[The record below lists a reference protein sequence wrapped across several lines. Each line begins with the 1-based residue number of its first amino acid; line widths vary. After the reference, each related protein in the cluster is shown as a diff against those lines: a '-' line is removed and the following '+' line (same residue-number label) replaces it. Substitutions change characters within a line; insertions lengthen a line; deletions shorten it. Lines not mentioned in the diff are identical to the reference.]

1 MIAHQLFVIRMYRLF
16 RSRLSWGV
24 LIALLSLAG
33 VAGYRFWMSD
43 EPLIASEV
51 TQPSTLALKQSV
63 RVLGEVSRVD
73 TQTLTFGTSGK
84 VQKIFV
90 KEGQSVKAGDILA
103 QLDTKSLDALLR
115 EQSLSIQAAELQ
127 LQKLQ
132 TPAKEA
138 EVLRTKKDISDASA
152 NSLLLE
158 QRKQDILLTTKK
170 EIEMI
175 TAKISDL
182 KRQQLLITDRINLLE
197 SNKNTTSETKRD
209 TESRDQKAQREI
221 ADRLKLSLDATMLTL
236 SQLTA
241 DIDQIY
247 GIDSVTDLKAKNEI
261 FVSGQSSALRQEVID
276 GYRSLKRESSE
287 ISAITVLLTAEQN
300 PDL

>member
-1 MIAHQLFVIRMYRLF
+1 M
-16 RSRLSWGV
+16 
-24 LIALLSLAG
+24 
-33 VAGYRFWMSD
+33 
-43 EPLIASEV
+43 
-51 TQPSTLALKQSV
+51 

-90 KEGQSVKAGDILA
+90 KEGQSVRAGDIIA

-115 EQSLSIQAAELQ
+115 EQSLAIQAAELQ

-138 EVLRTKKDISDASA
+138 EILRTTKDISDASA
-152 NSLLLE
+152 NALLIE
-158 QRKQDILLTTKK
+158 QRKQDTLLTTKK
-170 EIEMI
+170 EIETI
-175 TAKISDL
+175 TVKISDL

-197 SNKNTTSETKRD
+197 SNKNTTTETKSD

-221 ADRLKLSLDATMLTL
+221 ADRLKLSLDATKLTI

-247 GIDSVTDLKAKNEI
+247 GIDSATDLKTKNEI

-287 ISAITVLLTAEQN
+287 ISTIIALLASEHNT
-300 PDL
+300 DL